1 MQGGPRRPGPPL
13 PYELLAGVVP
23 VEKGWVVATAKI
35 QGIQLYPNEPEL
47 LTSLEEVLDYRPSF
61 RVIALGCPVGL
72 YDEPV
77 QGGRKCDHEAR
88 KLLGWPR
95 AGAILVPPIRK
106 ALDAPDYET
115 AAQLSGGLG
124 AVTWRMRHRIAEV
137 DREMAPYRQRQIFE
151 VHPELSLYQLNDDE
165 PMRYPKRTVNG
176 QNERTALLKGKI
188 GGMERIIDADIP
200 GVRRWQ
206 LIDAAAC
213 LWTTRRIA
221 SRAMTRIP
229 EDPEWDETG
238 LRMELVR

>member
-1 MQGGPRRPGPPL
+1 MGRPRQPGPQL

-23 VEKGWVVATAKI
+23 IEAGWVVATAKI

-47 LTSLEEVLDYRPSF
+47 LTNLQDVLDYRPSF

-72 YDEPV
+72 LDDPV
-77 QGGRKCDHEAR
+77 QGGRACDREAR
-88 KLLGWPR
+88 QLLGWPR
-95 AGAILVPPIRK
+95 SGAILVPPVRK

-115 AAQLSGGLG
+115 AAKLSGGLG
-124 AVTWRMRHRIAEV
+124 AVTWRLRHRIAEV
-137 DREMAPYRQRQIFE
+137 DREMAPFRQRQIFE
-151 VHPELSLYQLNDDE
+151 VHPELSLYQLNDDK
-165 PMRYPKRTVNG
+165 PMRYAKRTVNG
-176 QNERTALLKGKI
+176 MNERTALLKGKI

-200 GVRRWQ
+200 RAQRWQ